1 MPSIFELWEDRKL
14 ERGVYVKIPIQE
26 REITLPQIITGEE
39 EQTVT
44 TKDVL
49 YDGQQLNSCVCVSTG
64 VLCNHN
70 SQLLLLGEVLPIPV
84 TLTAYCGALNG
95 SVAINLTCAAL
106 LSMPKQLISAKSINL
121 ELIKKY
127 KKEINNLGPYYDEAY
142 WVDDYIAL
150 TGKPGSSISCGLCYM
165 SDKEEHISCLCENI
179 CGGTLEGK
187 KVEKTVYRF
196 GETYTNFIRPVF
208 CVDVRNPAL
217 KMEFKKY
224 AWVICTE

>member
-64 VLCNHN
+64 VLCNHK

-106 LSMPKQLISAKSINL
+106 LSMPKQLISAKVLILNLSRNTKKKSIIWGHITMK
-121 ELIKKY
+121 LI
-127 KKEINNLGPYYDEAY
+127 G
-142 WVDDYIAL
+142 L
-150 TGKPGSSISCGLCYM
+150 TIILP
-165 SDKEEHISCLCENI
+165 
-179 CGGTLEGK
+179 
-187 KVEKTVYRF
+187 
-196 GETYTNFIRPVF
+196 
-208 CVDVRNPAL
+208 
-217 KMEFKKY
+217 
-224 AWVICTE
+224 